1 MTAVTSS
8 RLRRSS
14 YEAKPL
20 FELLEMTA
28 SQQQAAYLS
37 GLWNRL
43 SGQHVALG
51 CSCTMSGMSVT
62 LEDFE
67 HDIADYLWAESE
79 RLGQTD
85 VVAFLLAPGPIASQ
99 DQAIRGI
106 LSRLENEDVID
117 AVTDWLLPRM
127 TKTIESYAK
136 LHGPAPDAPLFGGSS
151 SWRKGYRD

>member
-1 MTAVTSS
+1 MTA
-8 RLRRSS
+8 
-14 YEAKPL
+14 A
-20 FELLEMTA
+20 
-28 SQQQAAYLS
+28 QQQAAYLS

-79 RLGQTD
+79 RLGQTPL
-85 VVAFLLAPGPIASQ
+85 VNFLLSTRPIASQ

-106 LSRLENEDVID
+106 LSRLEQEHID
-117 AVTDWLLPRM
+117 DEVTDWLLPRM
-127 TKTIESYAK
+127 TQTIESYAK
-136 LHGPAPDAPLFGGSS
+136 LHGPAPEAPLFGGSS

>member
-1 MTAVTSS
+1 MTA
-8 RLRRSS
+8 
-14 YEAKPL
+14 A
-20 FELLEMTA
+20 
-28 SQQQAAYLS
+28 QQQAAYLS

-79 RLGQTD
+79 RLGQTQ
-85 VVAFLLAPGPIASQ
+85 VANFLLTPGPIANQ

-106 LSRLENEDVID
+106 LSRLEEQEVD
-117 AVTDWLLPRM
+117 AAITDWLLPRM

-136 LHGPAPDAPLFGGSS
+136 LHGPAPEAPLFGGSS
-151 SWRKGYRD
+151 SWRKSYRD

>member
-1 MTAVTSS
+1 MN
-8 RLRRSS
+8 
-14 YEAKPL
+14 
-20 FELLEMTA
+20 A
-28 SQQQAAYLS
+28 SQQQAAYLC

-99 DQAIRGI
+99 NQAIRGI
-106 LSRLENEDVID
+106 LTRLQEEEVTG
-117 AVTDWLLPRM
+117 AVADWLLPRM

-136 LHGPAPDAPLFGGSS
+136 LHGPTPDAPLFGGSS